1 MRKIKTVVLC
11 VFRWQGVL
19 GQRSV
24 LCAEGVEYLSVPT
37 KNLTDPYSY
46 TDGGNIS
53 YYFE

>member
-11 VFRWQGVL
+11 VIL
-19 GQRSV
+19 SAM
-24 LCAEGVEYLSVPT
+24 LCGCANNKEGSSGKTVST